1 MDGRKSLG
9 DRPALQDANI
19 AEFFYPADRYPEAK
33 LPRRFGMLTLEG
45 GAQVTAC
52 KLAMDGDAVILRM
65 FNPADSA
72 AQMRL
77 RASFPTR
84 AIQTDLRELADLGE
98 LAQQDGAFDFEL
110 APKRIA
116 TLRLE
121 RE

>member
-1 MDGRKSLG
+1 MEFKNVIEKNKFSLVVSLPSNDLG
-9 DRPALQDANI
+9 M
-19 AEFFYPADRYPEAK
+19 AK
-33 LPRRFGMLTLEG
+33 AALEG